1 MHGVWR
7 HSTFCNIHMDT
18 DMAPCSL
25 IITVTY
31 FRYQNRSIQ
40 NTYHIIYHIIQRILN
55 IKSSI
60 FDILVF

>member
-40 NTYHIIYHIIQRILN
+40 NTYHIIYHNSKILN
-55 IKSSI
+55 IKSLN